1 MNKTGYR
8 GVQSDRE
15 RFQACCNLNH
25 SRQLFL
31 GRFAT
36 VEEAAAAFLQHWE
49 KDHPEQ
55 LEKARR
61 QEQLAK
67 ERVPRPV
74 LLQVQQHLLIRS
86 DKAKSGYKGV
96 HQNKGRYEAGC
107 TTSSCHHNHLGS
119 FGTTEEA
126 AQAYLQHHQV
136 HHLVKGTKR
145 RHVEV
150 DSDSETNTS
159 GDTGY

>member
-107 TTSSCHHNHLGS
+107 TTSSCHHNTSAASAPRRRQPRHTCS
-119 FGTTEEA
+119 TIKFTTSSRAPRE
-126 AQAYLQHHQV
+126 
-136 HHLVKGTKR
+136 
-145 RHVEV
+145 
-150 DSDSETNTS
+150 DM
-159 GDTGY
+159 